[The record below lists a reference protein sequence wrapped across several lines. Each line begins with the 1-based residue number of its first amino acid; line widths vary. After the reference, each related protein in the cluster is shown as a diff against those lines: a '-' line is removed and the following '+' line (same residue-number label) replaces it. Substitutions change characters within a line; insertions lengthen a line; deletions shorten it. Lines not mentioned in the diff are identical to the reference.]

1 MNSINPIW
9 LRYGILFGIISILF
23 SIIFFYVF
31 PIGLGKQ
38 AMFSFGIM
46 IIFLV
51 LAGNAEKKLNDGILS
66 YGEAL
71 KTTFL
76 TGFTGMVISGLFSL
90 ILMNLIDPSLVDKLT
105 EQTIEMTRSMMES
118 FGLPEDQV
126 EQAMEDAES
135 KMVEAYTPL
144 NQILSILQ
152 SAIIVVILSA
162 IVSIF
167 IKKDA
172 DPSKINVNDIG
183 ETGV

>member
-1 MNSINPIW
+1 MNNINPVW
-9 LRYGILFGIISILF
+9 LRYGILYGVTSIFL

-38 AMFSFGIM
+38 SFVSFAAM
-46 IIFLV
+46 IIFMIV
-51 LAGNAEKKLNDGILS
+51 AGKAERQLNGGALS

-76 TGFTGMVISGLFSL
+76 TGFSGMVISGLFSL

-105 EQTIEMTRSMMES
+105 EQTIEMTRSMMET
-118 FGLPEDQV
+118 FGLPEDQI
-126 EQAMEDAES
+126 EQAMEEAETKTS
-135 KMVEAYTPL
+135 EAFTPL
-144 NQILSILQ
+144 NQVLGILQ
-152 SAIIVVILSA
+152 SAIGVIIFAA

-167 IKKDA
+167 VKKDA
-172 DPSKINVNDIG
+172 DPSQINVSDIG

>member
-1 MNSINPIW
+1 MNNINPIW
-9 LRYGILFGIISILF
+9 LRYGILFGIVSIIF
-23 SIIFFYVF
+23 SLIFFYVF

-38 AMFSFGIM
+38 GIFSLVLM
-46 IIFLV
+46 VVFLV
-51 LAGNAEKKLNDGILS
+51 LAGQAEKKENFGVLS
-66 YGEAL
+66 YGEAF

-76 TGFTGMVISGLFSL
+76 AGFSGLVISGLFTI
-90 ILMNLIDPSLVDKLT
+90 ILMNLIDPSLVEKMT

-126 EQAMEDAES
+126 EQAMDDAEG
-135 KMVEAYTPL
+135 KMAEAYTPL
-144 NQILSILQ
+144 NQILSIFQ
-152 SAIIVVILSA
+152 YAILALIFAA

>member
-1 MNSINPIW
+1 MNNINPVW
-9 LRYGILFGIISILF
+9 LRYGIFYGVTSILL

-38 AMFSFGIM
+38 SFVSFAAM
-46 IIFLV
+46 IIFMIV
-51 LAGNAEKKLNDGILS
+51 AGKAERQLNGGALS

-76 TGFTGMVISGLFSL
+76 TGFSGMVISGLFTI
-90 ILMNLIDPSLVDKLT
+90 ILMNLIDPSLVEKMT

-126 EQAMEDAES
+126 EQAMDDAEG
-135 KMVEAYTPL
+135 KMAEAYTPL
-144 NQILSILQ
+144 NQILSIFQ
-152 SAIIVVILSA
+152 YAILALIFAA

-167 IKKDA
+167 IKRDA
-172 DPSKINVNDIG
+172 DPSQINVSDIG